1 MLQVSGKGAG
11 RKWRCVE
18 QKWILVFS
26 TCPPFPIFNSFSQVL
41 YIVCSLK
48 WLPACRSCVQMYPVQ
63 CPVSPL
69 WPNSSSEWNRASC
82 QVSLPPLRICGRHFQ
97 LPIYN
102 GLWSR
107 NICTQMI
114 DKTEQYHHFKASV
127 PLVAKFFIWIEGHIS
142 RHPAL
147 FHLWHY
153 FIMFC
158 CRFFVNMH

>member
-1 MLQVSGKGAG
+1 MIQCYKFLA
-11 RKWRCVE
+11 RE
-18 QKWILVFS
+18 QGGNDGVLSRNGSSYSQLALIV
-26 TCPPFPIFNSFSQVL
+26 PIFNSFSQVL

-102 GLWSR
+102 GLWRR

-114 DKTEQYHHFKASV
+114 DKTDQYHHFKASV
-127 PLVAKFFIWIEGHIS
+127 PLWPNSSSELRGILVDILLYSTCGIIS
-142 RHPAL
+142 
-147 FHLWHY
+147 
-153 FIMFC
+153 
-158 CRFFVNMH
+158 